1 MYQLLVI
8 LFIVLAVLG
17 IRHISKQP
25 EDIRPSLRLRYG
37 LYALLG
43 LAILLVF
50 SGKLHWVAG
59 AIAAILPIIQ
69 RFFPLLVRFLP
80 FFKNKVTETSQK
92 KTSTPSNAMDAEMD
106 LKRALQVFGFEAL
119 PSEEKVVQRH
129 RELMQKNH
137 PDRGGSDFLA
147 SQINQAK
154 EVLVNAQK
162 TA

>member
-25 EDIRPSLRLRYG
+25 EAMRPSLRLRYG
-37 LYALLG
+37 LYGLLG

-59 AIAAILPIIQ
+59 AIAATLPIIQ
-69 RFFPLLVRFLP
+69 RFFPLLLRALP
-80 FFKNKVTETSQK
+80 FFKNKTAQANQKPSPTS
-92 KTSTPSNAMDAEMD
+92 SNAMDVEQ
-106 LKRALQVFGFEAL
+106 ALQVFGFDAV
-119 PSEEKVVQRH
+119 PVEEKIVKRH

-147 SQINQAK
+147 AQINQAK
-154 EVLVNAQK
+154 DVLLDAQK

>member
-8 LFIVLAVLG
+8 LFILLAIIG

-25 EDIRPSLRLRYG
+25 EDVRPKLRLRYG

-59 AIAAILPIIQ
+59 AIAAVLPIIQ
-69 RFFPLLVRFLP
+69 RFFPLFLRALP
-80 FFKNKVTETSQK
+80 FFKNKAADATKK
-92 KTSTPSNAMDAEMD
+92 KTSTSSNEMD
-106 LKRALQVFGFEAL
+106 VEQALQVFGFDVL
-119 PSEEKVVQRH
+119 PTEDKVVQRH
-129 RELMQKNH
+129 RELIQKNH
-137 PDRGGSDFLA
+137 PDRGGSDYLA
-147 SQINQAK
+147 AQINQAK
-154 EVLVNAQK
+154 EVLVDATR